1 MKTVNG
7 SILILYQVKMKYV
20 TVLQNILDEF
30 ALLAQNLMKTSWQSF
45 LVYKNVSWE
54 FLIKTGTKD
63 FKNTQKPTGGDVC

>member
-30 ALLAQNLMKTSWQSF
+30 ALLVQNLMKTSWKSF
-45 LVYKNVSWE
+45 LVYKNVSWK
-54 FLIKTGTKD
+54 F
-63 FKNTQKPTGGDVC
+63 F

>member
-7 SILILYQVKMKYV
+7 FILILYQVKMKYV

-30 ALLAQNLMKTSWQSF
+30 ALLVQNLMKTSWQSF

-63 FKNTQKPTGGDVC
+63 LRIHKSPQEEIVC